1 MKKISTSLT
10 VFFACFSVA
19 VFAQQPEIGT
29 PAYMQMLNQNSVQRV
44 AGPTVQPLNGNDTL
58 TTTYSNTACGL
69 NYSLTTVRLG
79 QRFIPVGLPQP
90 APMNVNTLPSCA
102 TVLQA
107 YLYTEALGVASSIT
121 AVLTDPSNNPTSV
134 PMTLIG
140 SSMDV
145 CWGMNGT
152 HVWRADVTSLVT
164 GGGTYTISGLPTATS
179 PSSSAVDVEGATLLI
194 IYQDPTASYTGS
206 IQIDDG
212 CWTLPAG
219 TMNYTMG
226 GLNVCA
232 NSSNASTFMMVGD
245 MQMSGYTLSM
255 NGNSVPQPQWDWWN
269 EISASSSVTAGQST
283 CTYSLS
289 HSGDCYT
296 LGVAGFYYQSNCN
309 SCTPSQVGLTVNAT
323 STNATCGNNGTATC
337 TATGGNGNYT
347 YTWIPGNM
355 TTASVSNLAAGTY
368 TVMVSDG
375 TTCGSATVSVQFTG
389 MISTATSTG
398 SSCQSSTGSATVSV
412 TGGTGPYTYS
422 WAPSGGNAATASNL
436 SPGNYTCTIT
446 DQTSCT
452 IQQTVN
458 VASTANLAIYLYP
471 SPDSC
476 PGPSGMVYCSITGG
490 NPPYTFLWSNSAT
503 TQNITGVPAGTYSV
517 LVTDAAGCTI
527 TGSATVTPA
536 PGGFN
541 YYTNM
546 WDFVSC
552 GDSATLYAYSS
563 DPTSTFSWSPS
574 VGVTNP
580 NSALTTAVPTTNT
593 TYYVTISGSCGTATD
608 SVMVFVDSSNYYVE
622 EICFVTV
629 DTATNHNLVTWERWN
644 SPSSGFYNIYR
655 ETAVSG
661 VYALIATQPI
671 SQYTTYLDVTSNP
684 LVQPYRYVIST
695 VDSCGA
701 ESDTSMHHASIHL
714 QASPSP
720 FGGWNLAW
728 TAYEGLPIATYNIYR
743 GSSISNMTLLA
754 QVSGSVFTYTD
765 LTAPAGPIWYM
776 IEAVH
781 PFGGCNPSRFS
792 GPGNY
797 QVFEYNSMLSNLEY
811 ADPLGISQGNVLQ
824 NTLSVSPNPGNGTF
838 VLQCN
843 TINGE
848 DVTINITDAIGR
860 TVYTSTEENQNST
873 FRKEMDLSSLAV
885 GVYNVHVNNGTS
897 EGVIKLVIMQ

>member
-1 MKKISTSLT
+1 MKIISTSLT
-10 VFFACFSVA
+10 VFFACISVTA
-19 VFAQQPEIGT
+19 FAQQPQIGT
-29 PAYMQMLNQNSVQRV
+29 PAYLQMLNQNSAQRQG
-44 AGPTVQPLNGNDTL
+44 GPVVQPLNGNDTL
-58 TTTYSNTACGL
+58 ATTYSNTACGL

-79 QRFIPVGLPQP
+79 QRFVPVGLPQP

-102 TVLQA
+102 TVVQA

-152 HVWRADVTSLVT
+152 HVWRADVTSLIA
-164 GGGTYTISGLPTATS
+164 GGGTYTISGLPT
-179 PSSSAVDVEGATLLI
+179 SSSPANVDVEGATLLI
-194 IYQDPTASYTGS
+194 IYQDPTAAYTGS

-323 STNATCGNNGTATC
+323 STNASCGNNGTATC

-355 TTASVSNLAAGTY
+355 TTASVTNLAAGTY
-368 TVMVSDG
+368 TVLVSDG

-412 TGGTGPYTYS
+412 TGGTVPYTYS
-422 WAPSGGNAATASNL
+422 WAPSGGNAAVANNL
-436 SPGNYTCTIT
+436 APGNYTCTIT
-446 DQTSCT
+446 DASSCT
-452 IQQTVN
+452 MQQTVTVVN
-458 VASTANLAIYLYP
+458 NSQLSLGFTAGSDTCP
-471 SPDSC
+471 SP
-476 PGPSGMVYCSITGG
+476 SGYVLCYPFGG
-490 NPPYTFLWSNSAT
+490 TAPYSYLWSTGDT
-503 TQNITGVPAGTYSV
+503 TQNLINIPAGTYSV
-517 LVTDAAGCTI
+517 VVTDAGGCSV
-527 TGSATVTPA
+527 TGTAYVMYN
-536 PGGFN
+536 GFN
-541 YYTNM
+541 HYTNF
-546 WDFVSC
+546 WEFVAC
-552 GDSATLYAYSS
+552 GDSAQLYAYSS
-563 DPTSTFSWSPS
+563 DPTSAFSWSPAALID
-574 VGVTNP
+574 NP
-580 NSALTTAVPTTNT
+580 NAALCNAYATTNMT
-593 TYYVTISGSCGTATD
+593 FYVTISGACGTATD
-608 SVMVFVDSSNYYVE
+608 SVMVFVDSLNYYAE

-743 GSSISNMTLLA
+743 GTSISNMTLLT

-765 LTAPAGPIWYM
+765 LTAPAGPVWYM

-792 GPGNY
+792 GPGNQ

-811 ADPLGISQGNVLQ
+811 ADPLGISQNNILQ
-824 NTLSVSPNPGNGTF
+824 NSLNISPNPGSGTF
-838 VLQCN
+838 VLQFN
-843 TINGE
+843 SVSGS
-848 DVTINITDAIGR
+848 DVTIKITDAIGR
-860 TVYTSTEENQNST
+860 TVHTSTDENQNST
-873 FRKEMDLSSLAV
+873 FRNEMDLSQLAA

-897 EGVIKLVIMQ
+897 EGVIKLVITQ